1 MTTIRFIGDV
11 HAKWFDYYHE
21 AKHSPSPT
29 IQVGDFGCGFNTHD
43 WDQIHDLQKN
53 GDHRFIRGNHDD
65 PHAVR
70 DLPGFI
76 EDGTVEGNMM
86 FIGGAWSID
95 YQWRTPGTNWWPDEE
110 CNQIQFEKFIDT
122 YTDVKPDIMV
132 THDFPREAARVMFF
146 DGSVPLLSGGIQY
159 DTMTSEAF
167 QEMFEIHQ
175 PKLWIGGHWHHNMDV
190 LFKDTRFICLAEL
203 EYCDVNI
210 DTFEVIYD

>member
-1 MTTIRFIGDV
+1 MVNKVTFIGDV
-11 HAKWFDYYHE
+11 HAKWYFYLHGIEKIDT
-21 AKHSPSPT
+21 PT
-29 IQVGDFGCGFNTHD
+29 IQVGDLGVGFNFNLLD
-43 WDQIHDLQKN
+43 DVKEAQKSDN
-53 GDHRFIRGNHDD
+53 HRFIRGNHDD

-76 EDGTVEGNMM
+76 EDGTVEDNMM

-95 YQWRTPGTNWWPDEE
+95 YQRRTPGVNWWPDEE

-122 YTDVKPDIMV
+122 YTEVKPEIMV

-159 DTMTSEAF
+159 DTMTSGAL

-175 PKLWIGGHWHHNMDV
+175 PKLWIGGHWH
-190 LFKDTRFICLAEL
+190 FSKDIEYKGTRFVCLDEL
-203 EYCDVNI
+203 E
-210 DTFEVIYD
+210 TLEVDLNAV